1 MKVFSILATMV
12 ALVLLSAPVHS
23 QGIMGSDW
31 EWDCLGN
38 DSFRLTLI
46 VYKECGSSSMSD
58 PYIAMRKS
66 KDTAIHTLVGY
77 FTMSL
82 QSSME
87 VTPIC
92 SSACSNCKTCP
103 STKTKI
109 KYGVERRV
117 YTSVVNASSM
127 VKSGD
132 CKVKFWFGGSGITRA
147 SSITTGGKDKDFHT
161 EAYFDV
167 CRKYC
172 NNSVKFTTLP
182 VILVP
187 KERDIE
193 FYPGAYGLDANA
205 KNKILDS
212 LKFSFV
218 EPKTSPNTNLGYSSP
233 YSYDKPI
240 YFAGFPTTTK
250 SLPEGFHLDRTDG
263 TMRFRPMKEEV
274 TVMSFRVTEFR
285 NAMLVGV
292 VRREMMVI
300 VLKAARNS
308 SPVISHANC
317 GKSSTLTLTACKGS
331 TVSFSVCTSDS
342 NSRDSLSLRLL
353 SSPVPGAKFTVSS
366 DTTNRPQGVVSFTVS
381 DAEYA
386 NSPLFFDFE
395 VSDNTCPVAAKS
407 SKRITV
413 YIKQPPTYNVT
424 LSDSLT
430 NSSCPVRIISASGL
444 NTTKVK
450 NYRWLVDSNI
460 VADRTLTYAMNPTF
474 GDTQLIT
481 FAYYNSTC
489 WVYDSKVYTIPKSSS
504 SIKFAN
510 PHDSFICSGEPYLD
524 TIVASGGTGKLS
536 YQWYDTHLKRLYK
549 SDNIKL
555 EDTLYAQP
563 FIRRIRIT
571 ATDTLQCSF
580 THEIELKQVTNQS
593 INYLNDTVL
602 CTDSIKRFKLP
613 VGPAGN
619 SWLNNGQWVKSFAN
633 KGKLEGKYSY
643 VQWLKRDGECFQEDF
658 SLLWSKMPYWSLLDD
673 TIFTCTSHDTI
684 PLRSSTSSTIWSG
697 PGVVKGQALFFLPNN
712 PAAIYPIKAISSNAY
727 CSDSA
732 NLYIITGGVN
742 SINWSADSIS
752 LCSSE
757 RDTALPIGGYRSIRF
772 SGGKKLLFVK
782 KGQYHIDLSKL
793 QPKQYISG
801 SMTDSNYCK
810 DAFNMLVRYKGS
822 FPITLGSP
830 SKAMCLGSGLEAI
843 VTSPV
848 ALSWTGGVV
857 DADTAFYFDT
867 DGKQPGN
874 YLLMGKFGNGQ
885 CVSYK
890 SFYVSVADTYLVS
903 LRVDTSLCTGDTFVF
918 KKMLLPG
925 YWEERYGGVTVD
937 NGTPSQVVFGKGDT
951 STYYFAYKPKAPY
964 TVTHCYVM
972 GADVMVRVGSGG
984 GIQPNIKDSLHAC
997 AHAELALDGQRPNT
1011 EWSGPGVVEKGGYY
1025 YFNPDRA
1032 SGTVHALTK
1041 KVSSGSCHKEGQ
1053 THVRTISLPTVYAGD
1068 DTVLCLG
1075 TDTFEHPLRKSA
1087 KGSWT
1092 GHRVVG
1098 GQPLTA
1104 FYPLDP
1110 RGEYHYGLS
1119 ATNAYGCTGADT
1131 LVIYV
1136 GDRVEVAYAAS
1147 PSKGA
1152 APLTVH
1158 FRPTGTGGVYHKW
1171 FFGTG
1176 DYSNLDTP
1184 VYTYQNIGKY
1194 TVRLISTDGTGYC
1207 SDEATFPDAIEA
1219 TPVGLSKSEG
1229 MAMPAIFPNPSSGA
1243 FNLLCP
1249 PSMGYLVLRLYDA
1262 QGREVETL
1270 ELGQGGT
1277 VSFGH
1282 ALPKGLYLAALVDK
1296 EGETLT
1302 QTVAK
1307 E

>member
-1 MKVFSILATMV
+1 
-12 ALVLLSAPVHS
+12 
-23 QGIMGSDW
+23 
-31 EWDCLGN
+31 
-38 DSFRLTLI
+38 
-46 VYKECGSSSMSD
+46 
-58 PYIAMRKS
+58 
-66 KDTAIHTLVGY
+66 
-77 FTMSL
+77 
-82 QSSME
+82 
-87 VTPIC
+87 
-92 SSACSNCKTCP
+92 
-103 STKTKI
+103 
-109 KYGVERRV
+109 
-117 YTSVVNASSM
+117 
-127 VKSGD
+127 
-132 CKVKFWFGGSGITRA
+132 
-147 SSITTGGKDKDFHT
+147 
-161 EAYFDV
+161 
-167 CRKYC
+167 
-172 NNSVKFTTLP
+172 
-182 VILVP
+182 
-187 KERDIE
+187 
-193 FYPGAYGLDANA
+193 
-205 KNKILDS
+205 
-212 LKFSFV
+212 
-218 EPKTSPNTNLGYSSP
+218 
-233 YSYDKPI
+233 
-240 YFAGFPTTTK
+240 
-250 SLPEGFHLDRTDG
+250 
-263 TMRFRPMKEEV
+263 
-274 TVMSFRVTEFR
+274 
-285 NAMLVGV
+285 
-292 VRREMMVI
+292 MMVI

-308 SPVISHANC
+308 SPVISNANC
-317 GKSSTLTLTACKGS
+317 GKSSTLTLTVCKGS

-353 SSPVPGAKFTVSS
+353 SSPVPGAKFTVTT
-366 DTTNRPQGVVSFTVS
+366 DTANRPLGVLSFTVS

-407 SKRITV
+407 SKRIAV
-413 YIKQPPTYNVT
+413 YLKAPPTYNVT
-424 LSDSLT
+424 LSDSLLKG
-430 NSSCPVRIISASGL
+430 SGCSIREVRAKGL
-444 NTTKVK
+444 NTKKVTR
-450 NYRWLVDSNI
+450 YRWLVDSAVVDSNKL
-460 VADRTLTYAMNPTF
+460 AYKMDRSL

-481 FAYYNSTC
+481 FSYYNSGC
-489 WVYDSKVYTIPKSSS
+489 WVSVSNTYVQPSGSGKV
-504 SIKFAN
+504 KFFLPA
-510 PHDSFICSGEPYLD
+510 DTLVCSGEPFYD
-524 TIVASGGTGKLS
+524 TVSATGGSGPLS
-536 YQWYDTHLKRLYK
+536 YSWLDRTGNVLHKTAYIYLADTVYAQSFSRTIGLMAV
-549 SDNIKL
+549 
-555 EDTLYAQP
+555 DTLGCAYSQDL
-563 FIRRIRIT
+563 T
-571 ATDTLQCSF
+571 VKYGTVQMTDAVKDGEFCADTSLSLTLP
-580 THEIELKQVTNQS
+580 K
-593 INYLNDTVL
+593 
-602 CTDSIKRFKLP
+602 
-613 VGPAGN
+613 GPSGP
-619 SWLNNGQWVKSFAN
+619 SWYGGGQWTGTFATS
-633 KGKLEGKYSY
+633 GRAEGKYSFR
-643 VQWLKRDGECFQEDF
+643 QWTKQGSTCYQEDY
-658 SLLWSKMPYWSLLDD
+658 SLTWAYSPHLSLAQGTVL
-673 TIFTCTSHDTI
+673 TCTSHDSI
-684 PLRSSTSSTIWSG
+684 PLRSNRANTEWEG
-697 PGVVKGQALFFLPNN
+697 PGVAKGDSLFYLPNY
-712 PAAIYPIKAISSNAY
+712 PAAKYRLTARLRNLHCA
-727 CSDSA
+727 DSA
-732 NLYIITGGVN
+732 YLEVITGGATTAL
-742 SINWSADSIS
+742 WSADSIS
-752 LCSSE
+752 LCASE
-757 RDTALPIGGYRSIRF
+757 RDTALPIGGYRTIRF

-782 KGQYHIDLSKL
+782 KGKYHIDVAKL

-951 STYYFAYKPKAPY
+951 STYYFVYKPKAPY

-984 GIQPNIKDSLHAC
+984 GIQLNIKDSLHAC

-1032 SGTVHALTK
+1032 SGTVQALTK

-1229 MAMPAIFPNPSSGA
+1229 MAMPAIFPNPSSAA